1 MNKQSDRQVAGANSL
16 GVLSKALSYPP
27 ETKRN
32 GKTER
37 ITALYCRLSRDDER
51 EGASGSIKNQQSILE
66 KYARDNGFPNPRV
79 FVDDGWSGTTFARP
93 AFTEIMEL
101 AEKGLIGTL
110 IVKDHSRLGRNRLV
124 VGQLLE
130 EGFDS
135 LGVRYIAIMD
145 NIDTAKGISD
155 LVPMQDLFNEW
166 HAKNTSQKVRNVF
179 KNKGMSGVPLTTN
192 PPFGYMK
199 NPDNKKEWMI
209 DEEAA
214 KVVRRIFALCVDG
227 FGPTQIAKKLKADKV
242 MTPTEYWNS
251 IGRNCGK
258 PPERPF
264 NWCSD
269 TVASILSKQEYCG
282 DTVNFR
288 STTKSFKN
296 KTKIERPQEE
306 WKIFPNTH
314 PAIIEREIFEL
325 VQELRQHRRR
335 PTKSGIVSPFSG
347 LLYCAD
353 CGEKLYYSVT
363 NNYKRE
369 QAYFFCSAYRKNSE
383 VCSAHYIREKVV
395 TETVLE
401 SMRRIRLNVQAFE
414 KEFARKQME
423 CYSEDKRKELAHK
436 RRELNKAKQR
446 IAEIGSLI
454 QKIYEDNANGKLSD
468 ERYAT
473 LSMSYEEEQQR
484 LKADIPE
491 MESYLE
497 TEMDKTES
505 LQKFIDKVK
514 KITELK
520 ELTPELI
527 HEFIDRII
535 VYSPRYLDGKR
546 VQLMDI
552 YYNGVGI
559 LRELSPEEMEE
570 AFQEHLEERERT
582 KAKTA

>member
-1 MNKQSDRQVAGANSL
+1 MSKQSE
-16 GVLSKALSYPP
+16 K
-27 ETKRN
+27 
-32 GKTER
+32 
-37 ITALYCRLSRDDER
+37 ITALYCRLSRDDEQ

-66 KYARDNGFPNPRV
+66 KYAKDNSFPNLRV
-79 FVDDGWSGTTFARP
+79 FIDDGWSGTTFARP

-110 IVKDHSRLGRNRLV
+110 IVKDHSRLGRNRLI

-192 PPFGYMK
+192 LPFGYMK
-199 NPDNKKEWMI
+199 NPDNKKEWII

-214 KVVRRIFALCVDG
+214 KVVRRIFALCVEG

-242 MTPTEYWNS
+242 MTPTEYWNC
-251 IGRNCGK
+251 IGRNCSK

-264 NWCSD
+264 NWCAD
-269 TVASILSKQEYCG
+269 TVARILEKQEYCG

-314 PAIIEREIFEL
+314 TAIIDREVFEL
-325 VQELRQHRRR
+325 VQELRKHRRR

-347 LLYCAD
+347 LLYCVD
-353 CGEKLYYSVT
+353 CGEKLYYSAT
-363 NNYKRE
+363 GNYKRDG
-369 QAYFFCSAYRKNSE
+369 AYFFCSSFRKNSD

-401 SMRRIRLNVQAFE
+401 SMRRILLNVQAFE

-423 CYSEDKRKELAHK
+423 CYSEDKKKELAQK
-436 RRELNKAKQR
+436 RRELNKAKKR
-446 IAEIGSLI
+446 IAEIDSLI

-473 LSMSYEEEQQR
+473 LSMSYEGEQHR

-497 TEMDKTES
+497 TETDKTES

-514 KITELK
+514 KITELR

-535 VYSPRYLDGKR
+535 VYAPRYLDGKR

-570 AFQEHLEERERT
+570 AFQEHLEERERS

>member
-1 MNKQSDRQVAGANSL
+1 MNKQSE
-16 GVLSKALSYPP
+16 K
-27 ETKRN
+27 
-32 GKTER
+32 
-37 ITALYCRLSRDDER
+37 ITALYCRLSRDDEQ

-66 KYARDNGFPNPRV
+66 KYAKDNGFPNPRV

-101 AEKGLIGTL
+101 ADKGLIGTL

-130 EGFDS
+130 EDFDS

-145 NIDTAKGISD
+145 NIDTEKGISD

-166 HAKNTSQKVRNVF
+166 HAKNTSQKVLNVF
-179 KNKGMSGVPLTTN
+179 KNKGMSGIPLTTN
-192 PPFGYMK
+192 PPFGYIK
-199 NPDNKKEWMI
+199 NSDNKKEWII

-214 KVVRRIFALCVDG
+214 KVVRRIFALCIDG

-251 IGRNCGK
+251 IGRNCSK

-269 TVASILSKQEYCG
+269 TVANILSKQEYCG

-314 PAIIEREIFEL
+314 PAIIEREVFEL

-335 PTKSGIVSPFSG
+335 PNKSGIVSPFSG

-401 SMRRIRLNVQAFE
+401 SMRRILLNVQAFE

-423 CYSEDKRKELAHK
+423 CYSEDKKKELAQK
-436 RRELNKAKQR
+436 RRELNKAKKR
-446 IAEIGSLI
+446 IAEIDSLI
-454 QKIYEDNANGKLSD
+454 QKIYEDNAIGKISD

-484 LKADIPE
+484 LKAGIPE
-491 MESYLE
+491 MENYLE
-497 TEMDKTES
+497 TETDKTES

-535 VYSPRYLDGKR
+535 VYAPRYLDGKR

-559 LRELSPEEMEE
+559 LRELSPEEMEN
-570 AFQEHLEERERT
+570 AFQEHLEERERN
-582 KAKTA
+582 KEKTA